1 MLKTEKTDQQ
11 MTSFKEEAKTFLKAH
26 PDLVKV
32 EMLLPRFCG
41 SLMGKWLPA
50 NMLEKLADGAVRLP
64 RSTAALDI
72 WGDDVPAVGIAL
84 EKGDPDG
91 VCMPVPG
98 TLCMVPWASEP
109 TAQVLVT
116 MKDLVTGEDC
126 GYDTRGTLARMQQRF
141 AEKGL
146 TPVVATELEFYLID
160 GKTAASGHPQ
170 GPMVPGLGERLTGS
184 QVYNMDIIAAFEPVL
199 AEIYQACQIQNI
211 PAETTISEFGPGQF
225 EMNLLHVPS
234 ALQAADH
241 CMLFKRVVRN
251 VARKHGLD
259 ATFMAKPY
267 AHSAGNGF
275 HIHMSVQDEEGAN
288 IFAGESEIEANMPLR
303 HAIGGLLLHMR
314 ECQILY
320 APHANSYRRFQPESY
335 APTTPCWGYDHRAVA
350 IRVPTAKGA
359 AARLEHRVAGADAN
373 PYLVIA
379 SLLAGTLTGIE
390 GAIDPREP
398 VETLEDVAAKKPLT
412 PIWQEAI
419 ASFGTSSWAEA
430 LFGKDFHVC
439 YTRSR
444 QAEERIISA
453 AITDVECRS
462 YLRTV

>member
-1 MLKTEKTDQQ
+1 MLKIEHTEQQ
-11 MTSFKEEAKTFLKAH
+11 KQSFKAEAEAFLKAH

-50 NMLEKLADGAVRLP
+50 SMLPKLADGAVRLP

-72 WGDDVPAVGIAL
+72 WGDDVPLVGIAL

-91 VCMPVPG
+91 ICMPVPG
-98 TLCMVPWASEP
+98 TLSMVPWASEP

-126 GYDTRGTLARMQQRF
+126 GYDTRTTLARMEQRF
-141 AEKGL
+141 ADRGL

-160 GKTAASGHPQ
+160 GETTATGHPQ
-170 GPMVPGLGERLTGS
+170 GPMVPGLGERLTAS
-184 QVYNMDIIAAFEPVL
+184 QVYNMDVIAAFEPVL
-199 AEIYQACQIQNI
+199 AEIYRACQIQNI

-234 ALQAADH
+234 ALVAADH

-251 VARKHGLD
+251 VARKHGFD

-275 HIHMSVQDEEGAN
+275 HIHMSAQDSQGRN
-288 IFAGESEIEANMPLR
+288 IFAGDSDVEANEPLR
-303 HAIGGLLLHMR
+303 NAIGGLLEHMR

-320 APHANSYRRFQPESY
+320 APHANSYRRFLPESY

-379 SLLAGTLTGIE
+379 SLLAGTITGFDKALDP
-390 GAIDPREP
+390 GAP
-398 VETLEDVAAKKPLT
+398 VETLEDVAAKTPLT

-419 ASFGTSSWAEA
+419 AKFGASDWARD
-430 LFGKDFHVC
+430 LFGEDFHTS

-444 QAEERIISA
+444 QAEERIVSA
-453 AITDVECRS
+453 VITDFECRS

>member
-1 MLKTEKTDQQ
+1 MLKIEHTEQQ
-11 MTSFKEEAKTFLKAH
+11 KQSFKAEAEAFLKAH

-50 NMLEKLADGAVRLP
+50 SMLPKLADGAVRLP

-72 WGDDVPAVGIAL
+72 WGDDVPLVGIAL

-91 VCMPVPG
+91 ICMPVPG
-98 TLCMVPWASEP
+98 TLSMVPWASEP

-126 GYDTRGTLARMQQRF
+126 GYDTRTTLARMEQRF
-141 AEKGL
+141 ADRGL

-160 GKTAASGHPQ
+160 GETTATGHPQ
-170 GPMVPGLGERLTGS
+170 GPMVPGLGERLTAS
-184 QVYNMDIIAAFEPVL
+184 QVYNMDVIAAFEPVL
-199 AEIYQACQIQNI
+199 AEIYRACQIQNI

-234 ALQAADH
+234 ALVAADH

-251 VARKHGLD
+251 VARKHGFD

-275 HIHMSVQDEEGAN
+275 HIHMSAQDSQGRN
-288 IFAGESEIEANMPLR
+288 IFAGDSDVEANEPLR
-303 HAIGGLLLHMR
+303 NAIGGLLEHMR

-320 APHANSYRRFQPESY
+320 APHANSYRRFLPESY

-379 SLLAGTLTGIE
+379 SLLAGTITGFDKALDP
-390 GAIDPREP
+390 GAP
-398 VETLEDVAAKKPLT
+398 VETLEDVAAKTPLT

-419 ASFGTSSWAEA
+419 AKFGASDWARD
-430 LFGKDFHVC
+430 LFGEDFHTS

-444 QAEERIISA
+444 KAEERIVSA
-453 AITDVECRS
+453 VITDFECRS

>member
-1 MLKTEKTDQQ
+1 MLTREKNKQQ
-11 MTSFKEEAKTFLKAH
+11 ADAFRAEAEAFLAEH

-32 EMLLPRFCG
+32 EILLPRFCG
-41 SLMGKWLPA
+41 TLMGKWLPA
-50 NMLEKLADGAVRLP
+50 DMLTKLADGAVRLP

-91 VCMPVPG
+91 ACAPVPG
-98 TLCMVPWASEP
+98 TLAMVPWASEP

-116 MKDLVTGEDC
+116 MRDLISGEDC
-126 GYDTRGTLARMQQRF
+126 GYDTRSTLSRMEARF
-141 AEKGL
+141 ADKGL

-160 GKTAASGHPQ
+160 PETTVTGHPQ
-170 GPMVPGLGERLTGS
+170 GPKVPGIGERLTRS
-184 QVYNMDIIAAFEPVL
+184 QVYNMDVIAAFEPLL
-199 AEIYQACQIQNI
+199 AEIYEVCQIQNI

-225 EMNLLHVPS
+225 EMNLKHVPS
-234 ALQAADH
+234 ALEAADH

-251 VARKHGLD
+251 IARKHGMD

-267 AHSAGNGF
+267 AHSTGNGF
-275 HIHMSVQDEEGAN
+275 HVHMSVLDAEGNN
-288 IFAGESEIEANMPLR
+288 IFSGEDDHEASDTLR
-303 HAIGGLLLHMR
+303 HAIGGLIETMR
-314 ECQILY
+314 DCQILY

-350 IRVPTAKGA
+350 IRVPSANGP
-359 AARLEHRVAGADAN
+359 AARFEHRVAGADAN

-379 SLLAGTLTGIE
+379 SLLAGTITGLE
-390 GAIDPREP
+390 KKCDPGAP
-398 VETLEDVAAKKPLT
+398 VETLEQVAEMKPLS

-419 ASFGTSSWAEA
+419 ARFGASDWAEE
-430 LFGKDFHVC
+430 LFGYDFHYC

-444 QAEERIISA
+444 EAEEQIVA
-453 AITDVECRS
+453 TTITDFECRT

>member
-1 MLKTEKTDQQ
+1 MLKTEKNKEQ
-11 MTSFKEEAKTFLKAH
+11 MQAFKAEAEAFLKAH

-32 EMLLPRFCG
+32 ELLLPRFCG

-50 NMLEKLADGAVRLP
+50 AMLPKLADGAVRLP

-91 VCMPVPG
+91 VCAPVPG
-98 TLCMVPWASEP
+98 SLCMVPWASEP

-116 MKDLVTGEDC
+116 MRDLVTGEEC
-126 GYDTRGTLARMQQRF
+126 GYDTRGTLARIQDQF
-141 AEKGL
+141 TNKGL

-160 GKTAASGHPQ
+160 GETTATGHPQ
-170 GPMVPGLGERLTGS
+170 GPMVPGLGERLTSS
-184 QVYNMDIIAAFEPVL
+184 QVYNMDVIAAFEPVL
-199 AEIYQACQIQNI
+199 AEIFQACQIQNI

-234 ALQAADH
+234 ALEAADH

-251 VARKHGLD
+251 VARKHGFD

-267 AHSAGNGF
+267 AHSTGNGF
-275 HIHMSVQDEEGAN
+275 HIHMSVQDEEGTN
-288 IFAGESEIEANMPLR
+288 IFAGDSEIEANPPLR
-303 HAIGGLLLHMR
+303 HAIGGLLKHMR

-350 IRVPTAKGA
+350 IRVPSAKGG

-379 SLLAGTLTGIE
+379 SLLAGTLTGFE
-390 GAIDPREP
+390 EKSDPGTP
-398 VETLEDVAAKKPLT
+398 VETLEDVAAYKPLT

-419 ASFGTSSWAEA
+419 ATFAASDWAEA
-430 LFGKDFHVC
+430 LFGHDFHIC

-444 QAEERIISA
+444 EAEERIVSA
-453 AITDVECRS
+453 AITDFECRS

>member
-1 MLKTEKTDQQ
+1 MLKTETTEQQ
-11 MTSFKEEAKTFLKAH
+11 KRAFKAEAEAFLKAH

-41 SLMGKWLPA
+41 ALMGKWLPA
-50 NMLEKLADGAVRLP
+50 NMLPKLADGAVRLP

-91 VCMPVPG
+91 ICMPVPG
-98 TLCMVPWASEP
+98 TLSMVPWASEP

-126 GYDTRGTLARMQQRF
+126 GYDTRGTLARMQARF
-141 AEKGL
+141 VEKGM

-160 GKTAASGHPQ
+160 GQTTATGHPQ
-170 GPMVPGLGERLTGS
+170 GPMVPGLGERLIGS
-184 QVYNMDIIAAFEPVL
+184 QVYNMDVIAAFEPVL

-234 ALQAADH
+234 ALEAADH

-251 VARKHGLD
+251 VARKHGFD

-275 HIHMSVQDEEGAN
+275 HIHMSVQDE
-288 IFAGESEIEANMPLR
+288 AGTNLFGGDSDVEANETLR
-303 HAIGGLLLHMR
+303 HAIGGLLTHMR

-320 APHANSYRRFQPESY
+320 APHANSYRRFLPESY

-350 IRVPTAKGA
+350 IRVPTAKGP
-359 AARLEHRVAGADAN
+359 AARLEHRVSGADAN

-379 SLLAGTLTGIE
+379 SLLAGVLSGFDKE
-390 GAIDPREP
+390 CDPGTP
-398 VETLEDVAAKKPLT
+398 IETLDDVAAKKPLT

-419 ASFGTSSWAEA
+419 ASFGASSWAEEV
-430 LFGKDFHVC
+430 FGPDFHIC
-439 YTRSR
+439 YTHSR
-444 QAEERIISA
+444 EAEERIVA
-453 AITDVECRS
+453 ATITDFECRT